1 MTSIT
6 NDRTSPIKIT
16 TTKTQREEIEMGGE
30 TKQNW
35 LIAVLEII
43 MADSAFIFLINILI
57 RVARFVRDSIVK
69 YLLFANY
76 RSRLISYKV

>member
-1 MTSIT
+1 
-6 NDRTSPIKIT
+6 
-16 TTKTQREEIEMGGE
+16 MGGE

-43 MADSAFIFLINILI
+43 LADSAFIFLINILI

-76 RSRLISYKV
+76 RSRLISYKVYLMRGGGGVVLFTSGEVG

>member
-1 MTSIT
+1 
-6 NDRTSPIKIT
+6 
-16 TTKTQREEIEMGGE
+16 MGGE

-76 RSRLISYKV
+76 RSRLISFKV